1 MFYGRVA
8 SIACRVAALA
18 TAASSCLVS
27 SALQSLAPQLRVFVS
42 RPACLPTVRSWLST
56 ASLASPAA
64 RLCRK
69 LQCMASW
76 AEELLTPGT
85 AIKMVPVANAAL
97 IALMVVMLASA
108 VAWPNIAIHL
118 YVMTGL
124 ALGLF
129 GSLNWVAKE
138 LQREKAD

>member
-1 MFYGRVA
+1 M
-8 SIACRVAALA
+8 
-18 TAASSCLVS
+18 
-27 SALQSLAPQLRVFVS
+27 
-42 RPACLPTVRSWLST
+42 
-56 ASLASPAA
+56 
-64 RLCRK
+64 
-69 LQCMASW
+69 
-76 AEELLTPGT
+76 LTPGT

-118 YVMTGL
+118 YVMVAL

-138 LQREKAD
+138 LKDK

>member
-1 MFYGRVA
+1 M
-8 SIACRVAALA
+8 
-18 TAASSCLVS
+18 
-27 SALQSLAPQLRVFVS
+27 
-42 RPACLPTVRSWLST
+42 
-56 ASLASPAA
+56 
-64 RLCRK
+64 
-69 LQCMASW
+69 
-76 AEELLTPGT
+76 LTPGT

-108 VAWPNIAIHL
+108 VAWPAIALHL
-118 YVMTGL
+118 YVMVAL

>member
-18 TAASSCLVS
+18 MQPQSCLIS
-27 SALQSLAPQLRVFVS
+27 STLQPLAPQPCVFVYQ
-42 RPACLPTVRSWLST
+42 PACLPTARSWLST

-64 RLCRK
+64 RHRRA

-118 YVMTGL
+118 YAMTGL

>member
-1 MFYGRVA
+1 
-8 SIACRVAALA
+8 
-18 TAASSCLVS
+18 
-27 SALQSLAPQLRVFVS
+27 
-42 RPACLPTVRSWLST
+42 
-56 ASLASPAA
+56 
-64 RLCRK
+64 
-69 LQCMASW
+69 MASW

-118 YVMTGL
+118 YAMTGL

-129 GSLNWVAKE
+129 GALEACFHGFGITHVADHAVGGAAFGLDLRDRGGATRRCCQWAPHENLWHPQGAGGAETEEDGMHHK
-138 LQREKAD
+138 

>member
-1 MFYGRVA
+1 
-8 SIACRVAALA
+8 
-18 TAASSCLVS
+18 
-27 SALQSLAPQLRVFVS
+27 
-42 RPACLPTVRSWLST
+42 
-56 ASLASPAA
+56 
-64 RLCRK
+64 
-69 LQCMASW
+69 MASW